1 MSRFRDIKREA
12 RRDLHQEL
20 EVAALYIAEW
30 PLPDGATPVPVTVRI
45 HTSFAALGDQKGT
58 NFNSAEMLD
67 RQPQMIFL
75 REQGVTPRRQA
86 IVSVAPGEA
95 YRIGVVQPADDIT
108 IKADIVVMPATQ
120 TTGLPVPEDA

>member
-1 MSRFRDIKREA
+1 MSRFRAIKREA

-20 EVAALYIAEW
+20 EVAALYIAE
-30 PLPDGATPVPVTVRI
+30 PDATPVNVTVRI

-75 REQGVTPRRQA
+75 REQGVTPRRNA
-86 IVSVAPGEA
+86 IVSVAPFEA
-95 YRIGVVQPADDIT
+95 YRIGVVHPADDIT
-108 IKADIVVMPATQ
+108 ISADIVSVQKSETV
-120 TTGLPVPEDA
+120 GLPVPEDE